1 MRLVL
6 ANQSGDACVTVRS
19 LEREEIDALA
29 RHFRDGTDTP
39 WLSTWLA
46 RLNGVRL
53 WIACDCRAMH
63 EHSPMLFVRR
73 ASRASY
79 ALARMPDRSTHLAR
93 CAFYAAPA
101 RVQNADVPPAPPSL
115 LRLMSRWFAAARL
128 NVVFPYA
135 GDDGL
140 SAQYAALREVSR
152 SMELGHG
159 QRLYDFSRTHP
170 RGLPE
175 LCRRLS
181 RSGHETEGVYL
192 TVTSSLDPFELRDAL
207 RDHEGSEY
215 LAEEELPAA
224 QCANGA
230 ELVQGP
236 FVVLALLAGGQS
248 IVRIRE
254 VLAQPVHSQRLLVPL
269 DGATDRRT
277 LDVLLDVQRRLLTD
291 WGLIVTIRKTLCD
304 ASAHE
309 RGVSFHVQP
318 LGPNG
323 RALQSIDVLSSD
335 AGMAFCDG
343 VDLEQIND
351 PLYHAVG
358 PTQGPLTPTDESFR
372 ERVLSRLLRD
382 VARAGARPKAAS
394 APKALAS

>member
-29 RHFRDGTDTP
+29 RHFCDGTDAP
-39 WLSTWLA
+39 WLSPWLA

-63 EHSPMLFVRR
+63 EQSPMLFVRR
-73 ASRASY
+73 ASGASY
-79 ALARMPDRSTHLAR
+79 ALARMPDRPTHLAT

-128 NVVFPYA
+128 NVVFPYG
-135 GDDGL
+135 GDDSL

-152 SMELGHG
+152 SMELGRG
-159 QRLYDFSRTHP
+159 QRLFDFSRTHP

-181 RSGHETEGVYL
+181 RSSHEAEGVYL
-192 TVTSSLDPFELRDAL
+192 TVTSSLDPAELRDAV
-207 RDHEGSEY
+207 RDAQANEY
-215 LAEEELPAA
+215 LAGEALPRA
-224 QCANGA
+224 QCASGA
-230 ELVQGP
+230 ETAHGP
-236 FVVLALLAGGQS
+236 FVVLVLLAGAKGV
-248 IVRIRE
+248 VRIRE
-254 VLAQPVHSQRLLVPL
+254 VFAQPVHSQRLLVPL

-323 RALQSIDVLSSD
+323 RALQSIDVLSAD

-358 PTQGPLTPTDESFR
+358 PTQGPFTPTDESFR
-372 ERVLSRLLRD
+372 DRVLARLLRD
-382 VARAGARPKAAS
+382 VARSVARPKAS
-394 APKALAS
+394 VPKALAS